1 MAFMKQNVNLGL
13 LLLIIVVMISFTG
26 FTVFY
31 QKTFEGLSQDY
42 NTRVGE
48 VRNLVSTL
56 QSEKVRLNQTSFQ
69 LKLKEEREQSL
80 SEKYTELNA
89 IKEGLVEDKS
99 RLTGELLNTKNQL
112 TQAQADVAAK
122 DVQISGLN
130 QEITDLNSDVRRWK
144 ARADQAEAN
153 LATCEAGP

>member
-31 QKTFEGLSQDY
+31 QKAFEGLSQDY
-42 NTRVGE
+42 TKRVGE

-56 QSEKVRLNQTSFQ
+56 QSEKDRLNQTSYQ

-89 IKEGLVEDKS
+89 IKEGLVEEKS
-99 RLTGELLNTKNQL
+99 RLTGELLSTRNQL
-112 TQAQADVAAK
+112 TQAQADAAAK
-122 DVQISGLN
+122 DVQIGDLN
-130 QEITDLNSDVRRWK
+130 QEVADLASDVRRWK
-144 ARADQAEAN
+144 TRTEQAEAN
-153 LATCEAGP
+153 LATCEAGG